1 MMMHSESLEPR
12 DPAVA
17 PEAVQQAPAAEVEDR
32 EVVPPF
38 VENAA
43 LWSAIDAETA
53 RMRAMTAPTGFA
65 ARVLAGLD
73 RR

>member
-17 PEAVQQAPAAEVEDR
+17 PEAVRQAPAAEVEDR

-38 VENAA
+38 FENAA

-53 RMRAMTAPTGFA
+53 RMRAMTAPAGFA

>member
-17 PEAVQQAPAAEVEDR
+17 PEAVRQAPAAEAEDR
-32 EVVPPF
+32 EIVPPF

-53 RMRAMTAPTGFA
+53 RMRAMTAPAGFA

>member
-1 MMMHSESLEPR
+1 MMMHGESLEPR
-12 DPAVA
+12 DPAIA
-17 PEAVQQAPAAEVEDR
+17 PEAVREAPAAETADR

-38 VENAA
+38 VENVA
-43 LWSAIDAETA
+43 LWSAIDTETA
-53 RMRAMTAPTGFA
+53 RMRTMTAPAGFA

>member
-1 MMMHSESLEPR
+1 MMMHSESLDPR

-17 PEAVQQAPAAEVEDR
+17 PEVVRQASAAEVEDR

-38 VENAA
+38 VANVA

>member
-1 MMMHSESLEPR
+1 MMMHSESLDPR
-12 DPAVA
+12 DPAIA
-17 PEAVQQAPAAEVEDR
+17 PEVVRQAPAAEVEDR

-38 VENAA
+38 VANVA
-43 LWSAIDAETA
+43 LWSAIDAATA

-65 ARVLAGLD
+65 ARVFAGLD

>member
-1 MMMHSESLEPR
+1 MMQPESLDPR

-17 PEAVQQAPAAEVEDR
+17 PEPIRQAPAAEAEDR
-32 EVVPPF
+32 EIVPPF

-53 RMRAMTAPTGFA
+53 RLRAMTAPAGFA
-65 ARVLAGLD
+65 VRVLAGLD

>member
-17 PEAVQQAPAAEVEDR
+17 PEAVRQAPAAEAEDR

-53 RMRAMTAPTGFA
+53 RMRAMTAPAGFA

>member
-17 PEAVQQAPAAEVEDR
+17 PEAVRQAPAAEVEDR

-38 VENAA
+38 AENAA

-53 RMRAMTAPTGFA
+53 RMRAMTAPAGFA

>member
-1 MMMHSESLEPR
+1 
-12 DPAVA
+12 
-17 PEAVQQAPAAEVEDR
+17 
-32 EVVPPF
+32 VVPPF
-38 VENAA
+38 VENVA

-53 RMRAMTAPTGFA
+53 RMRAMTAPAGFA

>member
-1 MMMHSESLEPR
+1 MMMHSESLDPR

-17 PEAVQQAPAAEVEDR
+17 PEVVRQAPAAEVEDR

-38 VENAA
+38 VEHVA

-65 ARVLAGLD
+65 ARVFAGLD